1 MALVVVIGDG
11 GATPR
16 VFFFSFIHF
25 HYPAPFF
32 SSETAVY
39 VSGDGPCLILII
51 IIVVVVAVYLK
62 HQITKRKIH

>member
-16 VFFFSFIHF
+16 VFYFDLISISITRR
-25 HYPAPFF
+25 PFLF

-51 IIVVVVAVYLK
+51 IIVVVVAVYL
-62 HQITKRKIH
+62 QT